1 MFSLFTIIS
10 HTKLH
15 VDIKYCFTEIKCIQV
30 NTLCHC
36 CHVYDISM
44 LSIKWS
50 IYVDKCNFVQ

>member
-10 HTKLH
+10 HIKLH

-36 CHVYDISM
+36 CHVYENINAVNKM
-44 LSIKWS
+44 RYI
-50 IYVDKCNFVQ
+50 CR